1 MKLKDGGEDVRGE
14 IGPHKNRFL
23 VPLFLGCLPDGNL
36 SIPISFLPE

>member
-14 IGPHKNRFL
+14 IGPHKTRFL